1 MRACRWTDE
10 CTEILK
16 RMSKGGY
23 TDQEIADH
31 IEART
36 GERFHRNKIL
46 QERRDRQIDACRC
59 CSPRARANR
68 AVVGRWWE
76 QSHV

>member
-1 MRACRWTDE
+1 MHGHPQ
-10 CTEILK
+10 

-31 IEART
+31 IAERT

-46 QERRDRQIDACRC
+46 KERRVRMIGLLWPFR
-59 CSPRARANR
+59 S
-68 AVVGRWWE
+68 GRMA
-76 QSHV
+76 SM